1 MSNKE
6 KMSQGNLLL
15 PVPETFKG
23 GGSFNT
29 LQIPVKPAEPP
40 MRSMLSNL
48 SAVEVGDGFQKLSR
62 LPSYQGRTP
71 MNQSHHSAVTASDS
85 PAGLIQQ
92 GTVGLKGNE

>member
-6 KMSQGNLLL
+6 KMSQGNLLP

-48 SAVEVGDGFQKLSR
+48 SAVEVGDGF
-62 LPSYQGRTP
+62 
-71 MNQSHHSAVTASDS
+71 
-85 PAGLIQQ
+85 
-92 GTVGLKGNE
+92 